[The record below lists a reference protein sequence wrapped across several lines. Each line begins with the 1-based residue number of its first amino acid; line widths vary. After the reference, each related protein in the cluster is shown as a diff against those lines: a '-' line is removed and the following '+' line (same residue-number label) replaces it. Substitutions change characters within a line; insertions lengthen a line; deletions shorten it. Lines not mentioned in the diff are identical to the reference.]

1 MDLWLILFI
10 FDGILF
16 VIIAGTVLYLGVF
29 AVAALF
35 HSKPV
40 IPKAKKLNRFVILIP
55 AYKQDNV
62 IEQTVLSALSQ
73 AYPQRMF
80 DVTVIS
86 DHQDELTNMRLAQY
100 PITLLIPNFE
110 ESAKAKSLQYAI
122 LNLPEFKIY
131 DAVIILDGDNI
142 IDQDFLEQVNDAY
155 EIAATKAIQ
164 THRISKN
171 RDTAAARMDAI
182 FEESTKAKSLQ
193 YAILNLPEFK
203 IYDAVIILDGDNIID
218 QDFLDQVNNAFEIAA
233 TKAIQTHRIS
243 KNRDTA
249 AARMDAI
256 FEEINNAIF
265 RRGHISFG
273 LSAALA
279 GSGTVFDF
287 NWYKTNVM
295 RARTSGEDKELEALL
310 MRQDIFVD
318 YFDDIYVYGEKK
330 RTTTTLNEQR
340 GRWAMQQFSNL
351 FRNIRFLP
359 GAIFRKQYNLADK
372 LIQWMLV
379 PRTNMIGIIMIMSI
393 VLPFIYLTMA
403 IKWWILGALALF
415 IFAIATP
422 DYLVDEMWDKTFL
435 RSPFVSLWKMFS
447 FKIHKKS

>member
-1 MDLWLILFI
+1 MDFWLILFI

-40 IPKAKKLNRFVILIP
+40 IPKAKRFNRFVILIP

-62 IEQTVLSALSQ
+62 IEQTVLSVLGQ

-86 DHQDELTNMRLAQY
+86 DHQDEITNMRLAQY
-100 PITLLIPNFE
+100 PITLLTPDFE
-110 ESAKAKSLQYAI
+110 ESTKAKSLQYAI

-182 FEESTKAKSLQ
+182 FEE
-193 YAILNLPEFK
+193 
-203 IYDAVIILDGDNIID
+203 
-218 QDFLDQVNNAFEIAA
+218 
-233 TKAIQTHRIS
+233 
-243 KNRDTA
+243 
-249 AARMDAI
+249 
-256 FEEINNAIF
+256 INNTIF

-295 RARTSGEDKELEALL
+295 RTKTSGEDKELEALL

-318 YFDDIYVYGEKK
+318 YFDHIYVYGEKK
-330 RTTTTLNEQR
+330 RTTSTLNEQR
-340 GRWAMQQFSNL
+340 GRWATQQFVNL

-403 IKWWILGALALF
+403 IKWWILGSLALF
-415 IFAIATP
+415 IFALATP

-435 RSPFVSLWKMFS
+435 RSPFVSLWKMFRI
-447 FKIHKKS
+447 KKLKKS

>member
-1 MDLWLILFI
+1 MDYWLILFI

-40 IPKAKKLNRFVILIP
+40 IPKAKKFNRFVVLIP

-62 IEQTVLSALSQ
+62 IEQTVLSVLSQ

-80 DVTVIS
+80 DITVIS
-86 DHQDELTNMRLAQY
+86 DHQDEITNMRLAQY
-100 PITLLIPNFE
+100 PITLLTP
-110 ESAKAKSLQYAI
+110 
-122 LNLPEFKIY
+122 
-131 DAVIILDGDNI
+131 D
-142 IDQDFLEQVNDAY
+142 
-155 EIAATKAIQ
+155 
-164 THRISKN
+164 
-171 RDTAAARMDAI
+171 

-256 FEEINNAIF
+256 FEEINNTIF

-295 RARTSGEDKELEALL
+295 RTKTSGEDKELEALL

-318 YFDDIYVYGEKK
+318 YFDHIYVYGEKK

-403 IKWWILGALALF
+403 IKWWILGSLALF
-415 IFAIATP
+415 IFALATP

-447 FKIHKKS
+447 IKIHKKS